1 MFQILETILSPIIT
15 FIPSHQT
22 FESKV
27 GILGLSLHIVAGSFQ
42 GEEYFIAGQNH
53 LIRWPVCL
61 ATELGQDQIVLLL
74 LDDVRVLSPEDT
86 GCSSASGPQG
96 SCCTAG
102 GCPPAGRCSTWC
114 RTPRTSS
121 GHWWG
126 TSPCSSRLLQVCTDA
141 QTPPRHSGEKE
152 DQILSWT
159 ETYGLHC
166 SILRLREANLE
177 PKTEP

>member
-74 LDDVRVLSPEDT
+74 LDDVRVLTRHQRTLDVPRPLVRRVHVVQLEAVLLLAGAAPGVELHGHPAD
-86 GCSSASGPQG
+86 
-96 SCCTAG
+96 AG
-102 GCPPAGRCSTWC
+102 GEHHLVVPDSFVRK
-114 RTPRTSS
+114 REN
-121 GHWWG
+121 
-126 TSPCSSRLLQVCTDA
+126 L
-141 QTPPRHSGEKE
+141 
-152 DQILSWT
+152 ILSWT

>member
-53 LIRWPVCL
+53 PIRRPVCL

-74 LDDVRVLSPEDT
+74 LDDVRVLTRHQRTLDVPRPLVRGVPDVQLEAVLLLAGAAPGVKLHGHPAD
-86 GCSSASGPQG
+86 
-96 SCCTAG
+96 AG
-102 GCPPAGRCSTWC
+102 GEHHLVVPDSC
-114 RTPRTSS
+114 RFVRM
-121 GHWWG
+121 
-126 TSPCSSRLLQVCTDA
+126 
-141 QTPPRHSGEKE
+141 
-152 DQILSWT
+152 
-159 ETYGLHC
+159 
-166 SILRLREANLE
+166 LRLHPGVVGRR
-177 PKTEP
+177 KIRF

>member
-74 LDDVRVLSPEDT
+74 LDDVRVLTRHQRTLDVPRPLVRRVHVVQLE
-86 GCSSASGPQG
+86 AVLLL
-96 SCCTAG
+96 AG
-102 GCPPAGRCSTWC
+102 AAGRVE
-114 RTPRTSS
+114 
-121 GHWWG
+121 
-126 TSPCSSRLLQVCTDA
+126 LD
-141 QTPPRHSGEKE
+141 
-152 DQILSWT
+152 
-159 ETYGLHC
+159 
-166 SILRLREANLE
+166 
-177 PKTEP
+177 